1 MDEFLIYGANGY
13 TGRLITRL
21 AAEKGMHPVLAGRN
35 RRALEQLAAEYG
47 LQSII
52 FGLDRP
58 SEIDKA
64 LSRFSLILN
73 CAGPFSRTYTP
84 VVESCLR
91 TSTHYLDITGEI
103 NVFESIASHDG
114 AAADRNIMLLPGVG
128 FDVVPSDCL
137 ALHLKQRLPSATKLT
152 LAILGVGRISHGT
165 ATTLVE
171 KLDGGGAIRR
181 NGKLTGVPA
190 AWKTREFDFGV
201 RSATAVT
208 IPWGDVATA
217 FYSTGIE
224 NIEVYAAIPAHLRTS
239 MRLSRHFG
247 WLFSS
252 ATVQRLLKF
261 GVDSQPAGP
270 SDAERANGS
279 SIIWGE
285 VENTDKEKSSARL
298 YGPEGYTLTA
308 LTAIEIVRR
317 VLSGDFKPG
326 FQTPALAYGPNLIL
340 AIPGTHFEDLPP
352 RI

>member
-1 MDEFLIYGANGY
+1 MDQFLIYGANGY

-35 RRALEQLAAEYG
+35 RQSVEQLAAEYD
-47 LQSII
+47 LQSVV

-58 SEIDKA
+58 ADIDNV
-64 LSRFSLILN
+64 LSKFSLILN
-73 CAGPFSRTYTP
+73 CAGPFSRTAIP

-103 NVFESIASHDG
+103 NVFESIASHHA

-171 KLDGGGAIRR
+171 KLDGSGAIRR

-190 AWKTREFDFGV
+190 AWKTREIDFGV
-201 RSATAVT
+201 QHVTAVT

-217 FYSTGIE
+217 FYSTGIK
-224 NIEVYAAIPAHLRTS
+224 NIEVYAAIPAPLRTS

-247 WLFSS
+247 
-252 ATVQRLLKF
+252 
-261 GVDSQPAGP
+261 
-270 SDAERANGS
+270 
-279 SIIWGE
+279 
-285 VENTDKEKSSARL
+285 
-298 YGPEGYTLTA
+298 
-308 LTAIEIVRR
+308 
-317 VLSGDFKPG
+317 
-326 FQTPALAYGPNLIL
+326 
-340 AIPGTHFEDLPP
+340 
-352 RI
+352 

>member
-35 RRALEQLAAEYG
+35 RQSVEQLAAEYD
-47 LQSII
+47 LQSIV
-52 FGLDRP
+52 FGLDQP
-58 SEIDKA
+58 ADIDNV
-64 LSRFSLILN
+64 LSKFSLILN
-73 CAGPFSRTYTP
+73 CAGPFSRTAMP

-103 NVFESIASHDG
+103 NVFESIASHDA

-165 ATTLVE
+165 ATTLLE
-171 KLDGGGAIRR
+171 NLDGGGAIRR
-181 NGKLTGVPA
+181 NGKLTIVPA
-190 AWKTREFDFGV
+190 AWKTREINFGV
-201 RSATAVT
+201 RKATAVT

-239 MRLSRHFG
+239 MRLARHLG
-247 WLFSS
+247 WLLSS
-252 ATVQRLLKF
+252 APIQRLLKF

-270 SDAERANGS
+270 NDAERTNGS

-285 VENTDKEKSSARL
+285 VENIDGEKASARL
-298 YGPEGYTLTA
+298 HGPEGYTLTA

-326 FQTPALAYGPNLIL
+326 FQTPALAYGSDLIL
-340 AIPGTHFEDLPP
+340 SIPCNRFEDL
-352 RI
+352 

>member
-35 RRALEQLAAEYG
+35 R
-47 LQSII
+47 QSVV
-52 FGLDRP
+52 
-58 SEIDKA
+58 
-64 LSRFSLILN
+64 LSKFSLILN
-73 CAGPFSRTYTP
+73 CAGPFSRTAMP
-84 VVESCLR
+84 VIESCLR

-103 NVFESIASHDG
+103 SVFESIASHDA

-152 LAILGVGRISHGT
+152 IAILGVGRISHGT
-165 ATTLVE
+165 ATTLLE
-171 KLDGGGAIRR
+171 NLDGGGMIRR
-181 NGKLTGVPA
+181 GGNLTIVPA
-190 AWKTREFDFGV
+190 AWKTREIDFGV
-201 RSATAVT
+201 QHVTAVT

-217 FYSTGIE
+217 FYSTGIK
-224 NIEVYAAIPAHLRTS
+224 NIEVYAAIPAPLRNS

-247 WLFSS
+247 WLLSS
-252 ATVQRLLKF
+252 APIQRLLKF
-261 GVDSQPAGP
+261 GVDSQPPGP

-285 VENTDKEKSSARL
+285 VENIDGEKRSARL

-308 LTAIEIVRR
+308 LAALEIVRR
-317 VLSGDFKPG
+317 VLSGEFKPG
-326 FQTPALAYGPNLIL
+326 FQTPALAYGSDLIL
-340 AIPGTHFEDLPP
+340 SVPGTRFEDL
-352 RI
+352 